1 MEKITIRAYAI
12 KHKLSIFNVVKM
24 IKSGQLPTEKV
35 LEDGKDIIYILIDKE
50 DVENESAK
58 TIIPQESREPYGLRK
73 ENALL
78 KKEVE
83 KLKLE
88 IAALKNKEQ

>member
-24 IKSGQLPTEKV
+24 IKSGQIPTEKV
-35 LEDGKDIIYILIDKE
+35 LENGKDIIYILIDKE
-50 DVENESAK
+50 DAENESAK
-58 TIIPQESREPYGLRK
+58 AIVPQESREPYGLRK